1 MVFSLIFSCDHGWQL
16 ILRWMNRSQVRNSKI
31 INILS
36 GIFFLTLL
44 IESHFVHCRNII
56 MDLEEARNI
65 REKYLKQVL
74 GKTLVPGEDLGATD
88 ILIDNTVNGYTL
100 RVVHKNPDPNED
112 PNLYHMLL
120 KLFLVKHEIP
130 FNESDF
136 D

>member
-1 MVFSLIFSCDHGWQL
+1 
-16 ILRWMNRSQVRNSKI
+16 
-31 INILS
+31 
-36 GIFFLTLL
+36 
-44 IESHFVHCRNII
+44 

-65 REKYLKQVL
+65 REKYLKYVL

-88 ILIDNTVNGYTL
+88 ILIDKTINGYTL

-120 KLFLVKHEIP
+120 KLFLTKHEIP

-136 D
+136 N